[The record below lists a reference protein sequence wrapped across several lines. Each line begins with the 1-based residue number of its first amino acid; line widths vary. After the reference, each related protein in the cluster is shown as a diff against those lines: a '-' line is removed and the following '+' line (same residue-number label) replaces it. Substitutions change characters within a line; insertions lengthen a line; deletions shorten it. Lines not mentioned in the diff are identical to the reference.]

1 MTFKYLNTSFSAF
14 AHRGGAND
22 FVENTLDAFQQSI
35 NLGFKYIETDVQA
48 TKDDKLVIFHDPDL
62 KRMMNV
68 DEQISSLTYY
78 ELKKYRINGTH
89 KIPTFLE
96 TVTSWPDIK
105 FNIDPKSDKSA
116 ELLIKELKSLDSID
130 RFCIGSFNSYRLNK
144 IRDAFD
150 HKICTSMATNEV
162 VSFYFYRFFGMSSI
176 TAPCLQL
183 PYYRKGFK
191 VITPGLVRDAHRFN
205 KKIHAWTIDDPNQM
219 NELLDMG
226 IDGIMTDSP
235 KLLKSEIIKRGI
247 EI

>member
-62 KRMMNV
+62 KRMMNL
-68 DEQISSLTYY
+68 DEHISSLTYY

-89 KIPTFLE
+89 KIPSFLE
-96 TVTSWPDIK
+96 TVTSWPEIK

-116 ELLIKELKSLDSID
+116 ELLIKELKSLDSVD
-130 RFCIGSFNSYRLNK
+130 RFCIGSFNSYRLDK
-144 IRDAFD
+144 IRNAFD
-150 HKICTSMATNEV
+150 QKICTSMATNEA
-162 VSFYFYRFFGMSSI
+162 VSFYFYRFFGMNRI

-205 KKIHAWTIDDPNQM
+205 KKIHAWTIDDPNQI